1 MGNIYCTSCGTKN
14 NLGAKFCFNCGNQIG
29 ASALHSN
36 QQQIKKPLVRSS
48 EYDED
53 GLPTTFVKPNRLSYE
68 IEKSKSKYSVSE
80 IISVPPSSE
89 RMNYNLNSDFKIPSR
104 EEYLKQS
111 LSECRPSRNPKD
123 IDETQQ

>member
-29 ASALHSN
+29 AAALSHN
-36 QQQIKKPLVRSS
+36 QQQIRKPTTRLA

-53 GLPTTFVKPNRLSYE
+53 GIPTTFIKPSSLSYE

-80 IISVPPSSE
+80 IISVPPSTDRFNS
-89 RMNYNLNSDFKIPSR
+89 NVSSDFKIPSR

-123 IDETQQ
+123 IDETQ

>member
-1 MGNIYCTSCGTKN
+1 MATK
-14 NLGAKFCFNCGNQIG
+14 
-29 ASALHSN
+29 
-36 QQQIKKPLVRSS
+36 QQIQNIKTNIERTVQ
-48 EYDED
+48 
-53 GLPTTFVKPNRLSYE
+53 GLRTKLQEFTYEETKGFVKPNTLSYE

-80 IISVPPSSE
+80 IISVLPSSE